1 MTTRPQARQLAAV
14 CLLLGLVAVPAR
26 AQQLPQAAS
35 AEIVKVVQEG
45 IAREFTTCK
54 LQDALW
60 GGYDVR
66 VHITMGIDGLPHLFE
81 LRDGAFSRVVDPE
94 PMPGPNRFER
104 TGRLAVASAEQAF
117 ARGMPFYVSA
127 AELLAPDRLAVTVV
141 SNPGLRVE
149 SATLLVLVDQP
160 GADELTSVTIPLE
173 SSPAPQRLL
182 AAHAALR
189 APALVRL
196 AVLRDVG
203 NTALMMG
210 CVLSNE
216 VDVRPAL

>member
-1 MTTRPQARQLAAV
+1 MTWWAQAWRVAGA
-14 CLLLGLVAVPAR
+14 CLLCGLVVTHAR
-26 AQQLPQAAS
+26 AQQLPPAA
-35 AEIVKVVQEG
+35 AGEIAQVVQEG

-81 LRDGAFSRVVDPE
+81 LRTGAFSRVVDPQ

-104 TGRLAVASAEQAF
+104 TGRLTAGSAEQAF

-141 SNPGLRVE
+141 SNPGVRVE

-160 GADELTSVTIPLE
+160 GAEDLASVSIPLE
-173 SSPAPQRLL
+173 SNSAPQRFV
-182 AAHAALR
+182 AVHPALR

-196 AVLRDVG
+196 AILRDVG
-203 NTALMMG
+203 NTALMIG

>member
-35 AEIVKVVQEG
+35 TEIVKVVQEG

-104 TGRLAVASAEQAF
+104 TGRLAAGSAEQAF

>member
-1 MTTRPQARQLAAV
+1 MTVWRHARHLA
-14 CLLLGLVAVPAR
+14 GLCAALALDSGPVRGQGLPSVATE
-26 AQQLPQAAS
+26 
-35 AEIVKVVQEG
+35 EIGKVVQAG

-54 LQDALW
+54 LQNAVW

-81 LRDGAFSRVVDPE
+81 MRSGRFSRVVDPE

-104 TGRLAVASAEQAF
+104 TGRLAAESAEQAF
-117 ARGMPFYVSA
+117 AKGMPFYVSA

-141 SNPGLRVE
+141 SNPAVRVE

-160 GADELTSVTIPLE
+160 GAEDLTSVTLPLA

-182 AAHAALR
+182 AVHAALR
-189 APALVRL
+189 TPTLVRL
-196 AVLRDVG
+196 AVLRDVD

>member
-1 MTTRPQARQLAAV
+1 MLA
-14 CLLLGLVAVPAR
+14 LWTVPAR
-26 AQQLPQAAS
+26 AQQLPPAAT
-35 AEIVKVVQEG
+35 AEVVKVVQEG

-54 LQDALW
+54 LQGALW

-66 VHITMGIDGLPHLFE
+66 VHVTMGIDGLPHLFE
-81 LRDGAFSRVVDPE
+81 IRSGQFSRVVDPE
-94 PMPGPNRFER
+94 PRPGPNRFER
-104 TGRLAVASAEQAF
+104 TGRLAATSAEQAF
-117 ARGMPFYVSA
+117 AKGMPFYVSA

-141 SNPGLRVE
+141 SNPDVRVE

-160 GADELTSVTIPLE
+160 GAEDLTSVTLPLE
-173 SSPAPQRLL
+173 SSPSPQRLL
-182 AAHAALR
+182 AVHAALR
-189 APALVRL
+189 SPALVRL
-196 AVLRDVG
+196 AILRGFD

>member
-104 TGRLAVASAEQAF
+104 TGRLAAGSAEQAF
-117 ARGMPFYVSA
+117 ATGMPFYVSA

>member
-1 MTTRPQARQLAAV
+1 MAGACVALALHAAPV
-14 CLLLGLVAVPAR
+14 RG
-26 AQQLPQAAS
+26 QQLPPEAGD
-35 AEIVKVVQEG
+35 EIVKVVQEG
-45 IAREFTTCK
+45 IPREFTTCK

-81 LRDGAFSRVVDPE
+81 MRSGQFRRVVDPE

-104 TGRLAVASAEQAF
+104 TGRIAATSAEEAF
-117 ARGMPFYVSA
+117 ARGLPFYVSA
-127 AELLAPDRLAVTVV
+127 AELLVPDRLAVTVV
-141 SNPGLRVE
+141 SNPARRVE

-160 GADELTSVTIPLE
+160 GADDLTSVTIPVE
-173 SSPAPQRLL
+173 SSPSPQRLL
-182 AAHAALR
+182 TVHPALR
-189 APALVRL
+189 SPALVRL
-196 AVLRDVG
+196 AILRDVG
-203 NTALMMG
+203 GTALMTG